1 MKSIL
6 YACSPGGGKETK
18 VSAVNLGVPTIIVWL
33 ESILSIDAIF
43 NYQSNNIRTV
53 LMGPQNVWHVSFVV
67 LSEMVK

>member
-1 MKSIL
+1 M
-6 YACSPGGGKETK
+6 
-18 VSAVNLGVPTIIVWL
+18 SAVNLGVRTIIVWL

>member
-1 MKSIL
+1 M
-6 YACSPGGGKETK
+6 
-18 VSAVNLGVPTIIVWL
+18 SAVNLGVPTIIVWL

-43 NYQSNNIRTV
+43 NYQSNNTIRTV